1 MAGPMAIR
9 REMLV
14 FIILGACA
22 WFIGLG
28 VGEALKRSEAE
39 ADRPKADQVK
49 EHDPPAAFDIRRA
62 A

>member
-1 MAGPMAIR
+1 
-9 REMLV
+9 MLV